1 MLGEGASHES
11 DNTRQ
16 TCLMDSE
23 AIEEAFN
30 DHYRLV
36 LKYGAMQ
43 TEESQRFTEL
53 RWETIPRFC
62 GAKRSPRVSDETS
75 AIIVNG
81 YHNATL
87 HAPAFGKE
95 TPKCSALFRTD
106 STLSKIEVM

>member
-1 MLGEGASHES
+1 
-11 DNTRQ
+11 
-16 TCLMDSE
+16 MDSE

-81 YHNATL
+81 YHNAAL
-87 HAPAFGKE
+87 HVPAFGKE
-95 TPKCSALFRTD
+95 TNPKVFRRFRTD